1 MSGSGRLAVFRADA
15 SPQIGGG
22 HIARCMTLANCLRTQ
37 GWRCVFVVMPPTLA
51 TMPGLAASGLEV
63 VGVDSADAPLP
74 HAIGAIDLLVVDHYG
89 LNADFEQAQRGRAER
104 ILVIDDLADRPHDC
118 DVLLDATPG
127 RDASAYDGLTAA
139 ATLLLLGP
147 EYALL
152 RPEFALARRDLPYA
166 RKSHGRPR
174 LAVGFGATDPGNLTS
189 IALQALAECDRSADA
204 TIMLGPAA
212 PHRDSVA
219 RLAEQTGAR
228 LLTPDADVAAV
239 LSASDLA
246 LGAGGSSALERCCLG
261 LPSLI
266 VVAADNQRA
275 NAQALAGLGAAMVV
289 ERPEPAVLAQA
300 LSRLL
305 DDPVGLD
312 AMAAAALK
320 VCDGSGALRVALAL
334 DPPTASGGGSVMVRA
349 ARSHDEAMLLA
360 WRCDAGTRAFARNP
374 EPPTA
379 AEHRDWLRAKLADPT
394 CLLHVLTL
402 DGEPAGVLRLDWR
415 TELPGVEISLTVAP
429 DLRGSGIGAAALVV
443 ADRLAGGAQQWAF
456 VKQGNRA
463 SQRIFAQAGFFGTE
477 RPGWYIRTDRPAAS
491 NVAHD
496 RVEAEE
502 MACRDL

>member
-1 MSGSGRLAVFRADA
+1 MSSSGRLAVFRADA

-22 HIARCMTLANCLRTQ
+22 HIARCMTLANCLRKQ

-51 TMPGLAASGLEV
+51 TMPDLAESGLEV
-63 VGVDSADAPLP
+63 VGVDRADAPLP
-74 HAIGAIDLLVVDHYG
+74 HAIGAIDLLVVDHYR
-89 LNADFEQAQRGRAER
+89 LNADFEKAQRGRAKR

-152 RPEFALARRDLPYA
+152 RPEFAVRRRDRPH
-166 RKSHGRPR
+166 RRRSGGRPR
-174 LAVGFGATDPGNLTS
+174 IAVGFGATDPGNLTCM
-189 IALQALAECDRSADA
+189 ALQALSECGRAADS

-212 PHRDSVA
+212 PHRASVA

-228 LLTPDADVAAV
+228 LLTPDADVAAA
-239 LSASDLA
+239 LSVSDLA

-266 VVAADNQRA
+266 VVAADNQRD
-275 NAQALAGLGAAMVV
+275 NAQALAGRGAAVVV
-289 ERPEPAVLAQA
+289 ERPEQDALARTLA
-300 LSRLL
+300 RLL
-305 DDPVGLD
+305 GDPDGLD
-312 AMAAAALK
+312 TMAAAALK

-334 DPPTASGGGSVMVRA
+334 DPPKAAGGGSVMVRA
-349 ARSHDEAMLLA
+349 AQPHDEAMLLA

-379 AEHRDWLRAKLADPT
+379 GEHRDWLRNKLADPA

-429 DLRGSGIGAAALVV
+429 DRRGSGIGAAALAI
-443 ADRLAGGAQQWAF
+443 ADRLAGGARQWAF
-456 VKQGNRA
+456 IKQGNRA
-463 SQRIFAQAGFFGTE
+463 SQRIFAQAGFTGTE
-477 RPGWYIRTDRPAAS
+477 RPGWFVRTDCPAAPE
-491 NVAHD
+491 ATQR

-502 MACRDL
+502 MACRNL